1 MIDPT
6 KEASVTSLSPDE
18 IRQYHEEGWLVP
30 RLRLSPARL
39 AGLRRALDELIAR
52 NPGVRPEKL
61 VSAHVVMPD
70 GRPNAEGVHGHPAF
84 LELAREP
91 AILDAVEALIGPDIL
106 LWGCHVFTKPA
117 GDGLETPWHQDG
129 HYWPIRP
136 LATCTVWVALEPSTR
151 DNGCLRV
158 IPRSHRDRVTH
169 AHLNE
174 DRDDLVLTQRMAPDS
189 FDEATAIDIEL
200 EPGQMSL
207 HDVYM
212 IHGANVN
219 RSPIRRTGAALRYM
233 PGTSVL
239 ERDLDPTGSGTGIP
253 VQWASRPLWLLR
265 GRDRTGRNDLGVGHP
280 QASRP

>member
-1 MIDPT
+1 MPAT
-6 KEASVTSLSPDE
+6 TPLSPQEVD
-18 IRQYHEEGWLVP
+18 QYHDQGWLVP
-30 RLRLSPARL
+30 RFRLSPERL
-39 AGLRRALDELIAR
+39 ASLRTALDELIAR

-61 VSAHVVMPD
+61 VSAHVVRP
-70 GRPNAEGVHGHPAF
+70 GGQPNAEGVRGHPAF
-84 LELAREP
+84 LDLARDP
-91 AILDAVEALIGPDIL
+91 AILDCVESLIGPDIL
-106 LWGCHVFTKPA
+106 LWGCHVFSKPA

-151 DNGCLRV
+151 ENGCLRV
-158 IPRSHRDRVTH
+158 IPGSHRDRLTH

-189 FDEATAIDIEL
+189 FDESTAVDIEL
-200 EPGQMSL
+200 EPGQMSF

-219 RSPIRRTGAALRYM
+219 RSAIRRTGAALRYM
-233 PGTSVL
+233 PGSSVL
-239 ERDLDPTGSGTGIP
+239 ERDLDPTGTGTGIP

-265 GRDRTGRNDLGVGHP
+265 GRDRTGRNDLAVGHTDGEP
-280 QASRP
+280 VAARG